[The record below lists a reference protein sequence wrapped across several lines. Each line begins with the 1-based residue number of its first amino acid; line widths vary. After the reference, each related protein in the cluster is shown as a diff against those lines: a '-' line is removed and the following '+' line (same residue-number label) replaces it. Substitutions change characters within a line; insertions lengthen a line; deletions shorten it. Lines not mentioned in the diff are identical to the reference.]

1 MELATQPSWHPERL
15 PTGRES
21 ELLDLGL
28 AAAAPWGPD
37 ELAAAWEYHLTAP
50 LLLEIEGF
58 DPGRAAVLR
67 GSMEPGGQHGSSLH
81 DLLAQPEP
89 TRELIE
95 LVKDFAKGCLHG
107 AESPLP
113 AAVAG
118 VLYYLAIAVGVTRLG
133 ERISRLGDAEIR
145 RGLEWAL
152 GQSWVDTESRTML
165 AQAYRLVAE
174 SGATFDT
181 GHGG

>member
-1 MELATQPSWHPERL
+1 MATQPLWRPGWL

-28 AAAAPWGPD
+28 AAAEPWRPD

-50 LLLEIEGF
+50 LHLEIEGLY
-58 DPGRAAVLR
+58 PGRAEERR
-67 GSMEPGGQHGSSLH
+67 GSVDPGGQPGSSLH
-81 DLLAQPEP
+81 DLLAHPEP
-89 TRELIE
+89 ARGWIE

-152 GQSWVDTESRTML
+152 AQSWVDTESRATL
-165 AQAYRLVAE
+165 DQAYRLVAA
-174 SGATFDT
+174 SGATRDT